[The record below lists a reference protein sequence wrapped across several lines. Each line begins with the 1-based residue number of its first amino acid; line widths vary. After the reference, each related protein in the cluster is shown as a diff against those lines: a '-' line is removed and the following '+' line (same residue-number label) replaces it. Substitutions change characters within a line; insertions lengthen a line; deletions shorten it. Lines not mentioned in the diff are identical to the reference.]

1 MKRTQTLKIMIMLIG
16 MLPSAFIYSQDF
28 DNHNSDIIQLNVN
41 DSHADS
47 GLKMQGDNSFWIMV
61 HDWDGD
67 DLEFK
72 YKHST
77 HNSDQGS
84 WNSNGRFR
92 MTNSGD
98 FFAIR
103 DLIAGEDIKA
113 DRDIRAERHLIADND
128 VRAEGN
134 LVSKNEI
141 IMEKSGGKIQSKEGE
156 AYINFF
162 DDNLSN
168 NGSIGLKGAI
178 NLHNSYFYNS
188 TNTNSGHVW
197 VNDIFRVQI
206 GSAEQIFYAGANH
219 IELNRKITHK
229 SPTQPLLFEHDEIHL
244 LQDNAH
250 GIKIDN
256 EFTRIVGNKKFR
268 VENDLVTNGGLATIG
283 GVSQDNQYLAIN
295 DGDGLKVIEDF
306 LVEGATSTLSSPSI
320 RLNGNISNEEANMP
334 VRLDDE
340 NGVSIPQGILYVANK
355 IKTKD
360 LDVAPNETVWPDYVF
375 EDNYAL
381 KSLEEVKEF
390 INEEGHLPGVPSAS
404 TIQSEGYNLPEMNA
418 LLMKKI
424 EELTLYILEL
434 KQENK
439 AQSERIEALEQ
450 H

>member
-1 MKRTQTLKIMIMLIG
+1 MKRTQTLKIMAMLIG
-16 MLPSAFIYSQDF
+16 MSTCTFTYSQGWADW
-28 DNHNSDIIQLNVN
+28 HTGILQLNSD
-41 DSHADS
+41 DDAADS
-47 GLKMQGDNSFWIMV
+47 GLKLQGDNSFWFMK
-61 HDWDGD
+61 HDWYED
-67 DLEFK
+67 DIEFR
-72 YKHST
+72 YKSST
-77 HNSDQGS
+77 DNRSVGN
-84 WNSNGRFR
+84 WNSNWRFQ
-92 MTNSGD
+92 MTKYGD
-98 FFAIR
+98 FLSRR
-103 DLIAGEDIKA
+103 DIISREDIKA
-113 DRDIRAERHLIADND
+113 DRDIRAERHLIADDD

-134 LVSKNEI
+134 LVSENEI

-219 IELNRKITHK
+219 IELNRKITRK